1 MSTSN
6 TLVIITAPNCVKS
19 NIVRYMAKVKGVEYV
34 ALDSASPAATKLAK
48 TLGITEFPA
57 IIERALIVTDF
68 DLILEFVEERYPE
81 PSLFPAEPTSRAMFR
96 TTMRRLHAETF
107 ALLVPA
113 VGGCAAS
120 RERLASDLAALDQM
134 VYGSRYF
141 ASNTFSCLD
150 VNLVPFL
157 FAVEAAGLLSDKLRS
172 LRAYASAHFESADF
186 KAIFPTSEES
196 VAASAE

>member
-19 NIVRYMAKVKGVEYV
+19 NIVRYMAKVKGVEFV

-48 TLGITEFPA
+48 TLGISEFPA
-57 IIERALIVTDF
+57 IIERALIVSDF
-68 DLILEFVEERYPE
+68 DLILEFVEERYPA

-107 ALLVPA
+107 TLLAPA
-113 VGGCAAS
+113 VDGCATS
-120 RERLASDLAALDQM
+120 RARLESDLAALDQM
-134 VYGSRYF
+134 VYGSIHF
-141 ASNTFSCLD
+141 GSNAFSCMD

-157 FAVEAAGLLSDKLRS
+157 FAVQEAGLLTDKLRS

-186 KAIFPTSEES
+186 KAIFPATEEAL
-196 VAASAE
+196 AA

>member
-6 TLVIITAPNCVKS
+6 TLVIITAPNCVRS
-19 NIVRYMAKVKGVEYV
+19 NIVRYMAKVKGVEFV
-34 ALDSASPAATKLAK
+34 TLDSTSPAATKLAK
-48 TLGITEFPA
+48 TLGVSEFPA

-107 ALLVPA
+107 ALLAPA
-113 VGGCAAS
+113 VAGCTVS

-134 VYGSRYF
+134 VYGSRHF
-141 ASNTFSCLD
+141 ASNAFSCLD

-157 FAVEAAGLLSDKLRS
+157 FAVQEAGLLSEKLRS
-172 LRAYASAHFESADF
+172 LRTYAAAHFDSTDF
-186 KAIFPTSEES
+186 KAIIPASEES
-196 VAASAE
+196 LAA

>member
-6 TLVIITAPNCVKS
+6 TLVIITVENCVKS
-19 NIVRYMAKVKGVEYV
+19 NIVRYMATVKGVEFAV
-34 ALDSASPAATKLAK
+34 LDSASPAATKLAK
-48 TLGITEFPA
+48 TLGISEFPA

-81 PSLFPAEPTSRAMFR
+81 PSLFPAESTSRAMFR

-107 ALLVPA
+107 ALLAPA
-113 VGGCAAS
+113 VAGCVVS

-134 VYGSRYF
+134 VYGSRHF

-157 FAVEAAGLLSDKLRS
+157 FAVQEAGLLSEKLRS
-172 LRAYASAHFESADF
+172 LRTYASAHFESTDF
-186 KAIFPTSEES
+186 KAIFPATEETL
-196 VAASAE
+196 AA